1 MAEITASDS
10 RTRKKRSGRTLL
22 KRSTRV
28 DLTPMVDLGF
38 LLVTFFVFT
47 TSMVEPKAM
56 DLLQTDDAAFHPT
69 KASSTLTFILGASD
83 DVLYYQGKFKE
94 AGREPELRKTNL
106 ASVRNLILEMKQK
119 TDPDYLMY
127 QIKSSDKSTLGN
139 NIALLDEFT
148 ICAIPSGHFVE
159 VDLEDEELKYISSH

>member
-10 RTRKKRSGRTLL
+10 RTRKKRTIRTFV

-56 DLLQTDDAAFHPT
+56 DLMETNNEGFKPT
-69 KASSTLTFILGASD
+69 KALATLTFILGAAN
-83 DVLYYQGKFKE
+83 DVFYYQGKFKE
-94 AGREPELRKTNL
+94 QGREPHLNKTNL

-119 TDPDYLMY
+119 TDPDFLMF
-127 QIKSSDKSTLGN
+127 QIKSTDKSTLGN
-139 NIALLDEFT
+139 HIAILDEFT
-148 ICAIPSGHFVE
+148 ICAIPSGHFADVE
-159 VDLEDEELKYISSH
+159 MTDEEMAFLK

>member
-10 RTRKKRSGRTLL
+10 RTRKKRSGRTLV

-56 DLLQTDDAAFHPT
+56 DLIETKAEGFKPV
-69 KASSTLTFILGASD
+69 KASSALTFILGAANE
-83 DVLYYQGKFKE
+83 VFYYEGKFKE
-94 AGREPELRKTNL
+94 AGREPSLKKTDL

-119 TDPDYLMY
+119 TDPKYLMY
-127 QIKSSDKSTLGN
+127 QIKSTDKSTLGN
-139 NIALLDEFT
+139 HITLLDEFT
-148 ICAIPSGHFVE
+148 ICAIPSGHFAEVE
-159 VDLEDEELKYISSH
+159 MTDEEIAFLK